1 MEILIA
7 FYKEAGTMKKFTKQ
21 LRLFDTSG
29 TLLEKFAEVCDG
41 KDIKPTETVG
51 ELLDFANIHA
61 VKGNCWHYY
70 MAYFIASDVNAFSL
84 AFERKKAK
92 DCALLEFARE
102 DCKLLMQLF
111 DYNIASIPFVGDKA
125 SLLTNFKAT
134 EDFSVK
140 PYADII
146 ADFSHKL
153 EDCNTAS
160 QFLGEIIDFYS
171 VYGVGDLGL
180 NKAFRIIAQESLPDK
195 KITHHKSQLLPI
207 TNMNKKGL
215 ADIVG
220 YELQKQKVIQNTEA
234 FLDGKPANNALLYG
248 DMGTGKSSTVK
259 ALMNEYYDKGLR
271 VIEVYKHQ
279 FSFISDIISRL
290 SGRNYKFILY
300 LDDLS
305 FDDFEVEYKYFKAII
320 DGGLEVKP
328 DNVLIYATSNRR
340 HIIKENYSDGND
352 INSMDELHKSDTKNE
367 KLSLV
372 ARFGLSVYYPSPDQQ
387 EFLNIVHEL
396 AKRYAIEIDEEKLN
410 KQALTWAIRNGVK
423 SGRMAE
429 QFILTLL

>member
-1 MEILIA
+1 
-7 FYKEAGTMKKFTKQ
+7 MKTYTQK

-29 TLLEKFAEVCDG
+29 TLLGKFTDACDD
-41 KDIKPTETVG
+41 KSIKPTETIG
-51 ELLDFANIHA
+51 ELLNFANIHA
-61 VKGNCWHYY
+61 VNGNCWHYY
-70 MAYFIASDVNAFSL
+70 ISYFIASDVNAFSL
-84 AFERKKAK
+84 AFERKTA
-92 DCALLEFARE
+92 CESTLLEFARE
-102 DCKLLMQLF
+102 DCKNLMQIF
-111 DYNIASIPFVGDKA
+111 NYNLASLPFVGDKS
-125 SLLTNFKAT
+125 SLLTNFKST
-134 EDFSVK
+134 QSTSDK
-140 PYADII
+140 PYAKII
-146 ADFSHKL
+146 AKFSHDLKL
-153 EDCNTAS
+153 CNTAS
-160 QFLGEIIDFYS
+160 QFLNEIVKFYS
-171 VYGVGDLGL
+171 VYGVGELGL
-180 NKAFRIIAQESLPDK
+180 NKAFRVVAQDSLPGK
-195 KITHHKSQLLPI
+195 KITHHTSQLLPI

-215 ADIVG
+215 SDIVG
-220 YELQKQKVIQNTEA
+220 YELQKQKVIQNTQA
-234 FLDGKPANNALLYG
+234 FLDGKPANNVLLYG

-259 ALMNEYYDKGLR
+259 ALINEYYEQGLR

-290 SGRNYKFILY
+290 SRRNYKFILY

-372 ARFGLSVYYPSPDQQ
+372 ARFGLSIYYPSPDQA
-387 EFLNIVHEL
+387 EFLNIVHEI
-396 AKRYAIEIDEEKLN
+396 AKKYALNIDFEKLD
-410 KQALTWAIRNGVK
+410 KMALTWAIRNGAK

-429 QFILTLL
+429 QFIHTLL